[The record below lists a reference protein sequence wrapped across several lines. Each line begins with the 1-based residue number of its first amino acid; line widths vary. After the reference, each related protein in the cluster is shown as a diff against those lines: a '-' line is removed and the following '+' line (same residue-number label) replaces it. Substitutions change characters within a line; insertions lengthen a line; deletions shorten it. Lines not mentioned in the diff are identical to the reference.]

1 MNWSRCWI
9 GLGGNQGNVS
19 TTFDRALEMLDREE
33 TVEIVRESRR
43 FGTVPIGDFSFDTP
57 QYLNSAAE
65 VRIAC
70 SLPDFLTTLQRIERD
85 LGRVRAEY
93 WGSRK
98 LDLDLLLHE
107 SATCTSAK
115 LMVPHP
121 HLWYRRF
128 VLDPLVELAAERI
141 HPEREATISELRD
154 RLLVRPLTCGIYGG
168 DAIAR
173 ESIANILSEE
183 FAQVEIS
190 PRSVAEPLSEE
201 ALSLWLGPAPREP
214 ETPTQ
219 FEALPRIGRFDV
231 RTIPMDAKRAIRQ
244 ILRAALGE

>member
-1 MNWSRCWI
+1 VNWSLCWI
-9 GLGGNQGNVS
+9 GLGGNQGDVS
-19 TTFDRALEMLDREE
+19 TTFDCALNMLDLVEK
-33 TVEIVRESRR
+33 VEIIRESRR
-43 FGTVPIGDFSFDTP
+43 LGTVPIGGSSVDVP

-70 SLPDFLTTLQRIERD
+70 SLPDFLTTLQRIERN
-85 LGRVRAEY
+85 LGRVRTEY

-107 SATCTSAK
+107 SATCSTTE

-121 HLWYRRF
+121 HMWYRRF

-141 HPEREATISELRD
+141 HPEREVTIGELRD
-154 RLLVRPLTCGIYGG
+154 RLLVRPLTCGIHGG
-168 DAIAR
+168 DAVAR
-173 ESIANILSEE
+173 ETIANTLSEE
-183 FAQVEIS
+183 FAQVNIS
-190 PRSVAEPLSEE
+190 PRSGAEPLSVE

-219 FEALPRIGRFDV
+219 FEALPSISRFDV
-231 RTIPMDAKRAIRQ
+231 RTIPMDAERAIRQ

>member
-1 MNWSRCWI
+1 MNWSLCWI
-9 GLGGNQGNVS
+9 GLGGNQGDVS
-19 TTFDRALEMLDREE
+19 TNFDRALEMLDREE
-33 TVEIVRESRR
+33 EVEIIRESRR
-43 FGTVPIGDFSFDTP
+43 FGTIPIGSSSVDTS

-70 SLPDFLTTLQRIERD
+70 SLPDFLTTLQRVERD
-85 LGRVRAEY
+85 LGRVRTEY
-93 WGSRK
+93 WGSRN

-141 HPEREATISELRD
+141 HPEREATIGELRD
-154 RLLVRPLTCGIYGG
+154 RLLVRPLTSGIYGG

-173 ESIANILSEE
+173 ESIANTLSEE
-183 FAQVEIS
+183 FAQVELS
-190 PRSVAEPLSEE
+190 PRSGTGPLSGET
-201 ALSLWLGPAPREP
+201 LSLWLGPDLWVPG
-214 ETPTQ
+214 TSTQ
-219 FEALPRIGRFDV
+219 FETLPRISRFDV
-231 RTIPMDAKRAIRQ
+231 RTIPMDAEQAIRQ